1 MSDKKIS
8 QLTSSTTP
16 LAGTEV
22 LPIVQGGA
30 TKKVASDDASIEK
43 LAVFSQIFF
52 DSLSTELE
60 KIQKARGK

>member
-1 MSDKKIS
+1 MNNNIII
-8 QLTSSTTP
+8 TAFMEGFT
-16 LAGTEV
+16 GG
-22 LPIVQGGA
+22 VQ
-30 TKKVASDDASIEK
+30 KVASDDASIEK